1 MRQEPEPAPDT
12 GGIGYSFGMS
22 ELLDAARFEIAAVI
36 QSGLQGQALADAIV
50 ARLCWRLGGQTL
62 YWPRT
67 DNQRRAS
74 AIRADAA
81 AGLAP
86 NEIAKR
92 HGVTRRTVESAR
104 AKSNR

>member
-1 MRQEPEPAPDT
+1 V
-12 GGIGYSFGMS
+12 SV
-22 ELLDAARFEIAAVI
+22 LLEDVRGEIAIAI
-36 QSGLQGQALADAIV
+36 DAGLQGQALADAIV
-50 ARLCWRLGGQTL
+50 ARLCWRIGGQTL

-92 HGVTRRTVESAR
+92 HGVTRRTVEIIGESI
-104 AKSNR
+104 